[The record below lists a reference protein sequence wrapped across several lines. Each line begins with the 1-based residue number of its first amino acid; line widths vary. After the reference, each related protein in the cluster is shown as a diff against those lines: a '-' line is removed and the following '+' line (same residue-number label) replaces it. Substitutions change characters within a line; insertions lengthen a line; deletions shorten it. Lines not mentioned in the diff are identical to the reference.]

1 MNFRHGIFL
10 IMIISLALTGCGKKE
25 EAAPSAQI
33 SVATPATESV
43 PEVAAQTGA
52 KGVIA
57 GRVLYTGT
65 APVPQT
71 LALDADPGCQ
81 TFRGGQPLLSEE
93 LLVGS
98 GQGLQNA
105 FVYLKTGL
113 EGRSFNAPAAAAR
126 LDQKGCQYV
135 PHVMGMQV
143 NQPLE
148 IVNSDATL
156 HNVHGMPQTQKD
168 FNLGMPVQN
177 MKLTR
182 QFAQPDVMVKFKCD
196 VHPWM
201 NAYVGVVPHPFFA
214 VTGADGAFQIPEV
227 PAGTYTLEI
236 WHEKL
241 GTQTKEVVVSEVSPA
256 AVEAVFA

>member
-1 MNFRHGIFL
+1 MILRYAILL
-10 IMIISLALTGCGKKE
+10 IGTLALAGCGEKKE
-25 EAAPSAQI
+25 ETAPGTITTQPANMEAVPAAT
-33 SVATPATESV
+33 ATD
-43 PEVAAQTGA
+43 A
-52 KGVIA
+52 KGVIE
-57 GRVLYTGT
+57 GRILYTGT
-65 APVPQT
+65 VPAPQP
-71 LALDADPGCQ
+71 LATDADPACQ
-81 TFRGGQPLLSEE
+81 TFRDGQPLLSED
-93 LLVGS
+93 LIVGP

-105 FVYLKTGL
+105 FVYIKTGL
-113 EGRSFNAPAAAAR
+113 EGRSFSPPASAVQ
-126 LDQKGCQYV
+126 LNQKGCQYM
-135 PHVMGMQV
+135 PHVLGLQV

-182 QFAQPDVMVKFKCD
+182 QFAQPELMVKFKCD

-201 NAYVGVVPHPFFA
+201 NAYAGVVPHPFFA
-214 VTGADGAFQIPEV
+214 VTGPDGAFRIPEV

-241 GTQTKEVVVSEVSPA
+241 GTQAKEVVVTETAPA